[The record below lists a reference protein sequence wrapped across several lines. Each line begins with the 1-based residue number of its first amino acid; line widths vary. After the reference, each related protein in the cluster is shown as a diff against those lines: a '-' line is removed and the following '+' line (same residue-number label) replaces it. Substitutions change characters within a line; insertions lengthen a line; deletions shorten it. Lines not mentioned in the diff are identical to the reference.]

1 MNNEAM
7 HEGALTPEDQ
17 ILLDRLVDGEVTETE
32 RRELLLRLER
42 SPEGWRRCALAFLE
56 AQAWRGEARAMAT
69 EPAYAATA
77 PKLRPAAP
85 ARAAWGGL
93 GIWLPIATAAGFLL
107 ALGYVNWFASTP
119 GVDPSD
125 PQNLRILAGQRI
137 PDTDSASPEDSRRA
151 AGGGDNLRLVVAPG
165 PGGQRQVVDVPLVEA
180 GRMQEAL
187 FGPMAQQLPPEVVR
201 MLEQQGNQVVRE
213 RRLVPIDLQD
223 GRRVVVPMEQ
233 VEIRPVGMQAFQ

>member
-1 MNNEAM
+1 MNDEAM

-17 ILLDRLVDGEVTETE
+17 MLLDRLVDGEVTETE
-32 RRELLLRLER
+32 RRDLLLRLER

-77 PKLRPAAP
+77 PKLQPAAH

-107 ALGYVNWFASTP
+107 ALGYVNWFSSTP

-125 PQNLRILAGQRI
+125 PQNLRMLAEQRARDAQAAPFGNGQS
-137 PDTDSASPEDSRRA
+137 TA
-151 AGGGDNLRLVVAPG
+151 GGDNLRLVVAPG
-165 PGGQRQVVDVPLVEA
+165 PDGERKVVDVPLVEA
-180 GRMQEAL
+180 GRMQETL

-223 GRRVVVPMEQ
+223 GRRVVVPMDQ
-233 VEIRPVGMQAFQ
+233 VEIRPVGTQAFQ

>member
-1 MNNEAM
+1 MNDEVM

-17 ILLDRLVDGEVTETE
+17 MLLDRLVDGEVTETE
-32 RRELLLRLER
+32 RRDLLLRLER

-69 EPAYAATA
+69 EPAYSATA
-77 PKLRPAAP
+77 PKLQPAAH

-107 ALGYVNWFASTP
+107 ALGYVNWFSSTP

-125 PQNLRILAGQRI
+125 PQNLRMLAEQRARDAQAAPLGGGQN
-137 PDTDSASPEDSRRA
+137 RA
-151 AGGGDNLRLVVAPG
+151 GGDNLRLVVAPG
-165 PGGQRQVVDVPLVEA
+165 PDGERQVVDVPLVEA
-180 GRMQEAL
+180 GRMQETL

-213 RRLVPIDLQD
+213 RRLVPIDLED
-223 GRRVVVPMEQ
+223 GRRVVVPMDQ
-233 VEIRPVGMQAFQ
+233 VEIRPVGTQAFQ

>member
-1 MNNEAM
+1 MNEDTI
-7 HEGALTPEDQ
+7 HDGALTPEDQ
-17 ILLDRLVDGEVTETE
+17 LLLDRLVDGEVTETE
-32 RRELLLRLER
+32 RRDLLLRLER

-69 EPAYAATA
+69 EPAYATA
-77 PKLRPAAP
+77 VPKLQPAAQ

-107 ALGYVNWFASTP
+107 ALGYVNWFSSAP
-119 GVDPSD
+119 GVDPND

-137 PDTDSASPEDSRRA
+137 PDAHGASPGDSRRA
-151 AGGGDNLRLVVAPG
+151 ADDNLRLVVAPG
-165 PGGQRQVVDVPLVEA
+165 PDGARQVVDVPLVEA

-213 RRLVPIDLQD
+213 RRLVPIDLED
-223 GRRVVVPMEQ
+223 GRRVVVPMDQ